1 MANVV
6 KDQSRL
12 KVLQKIDEY
21 EKAKMF
27 DVDVEDDPP
36 TIPLMPDK
44 VDYLKTKFTSKIKT
58 KIMNYFAKKYINN
71 LIKSKK
77 LIIKNIIGIENMS
90 HLKSGAIITCNHFNA
105 YDNFAIQKC
114 FELSGQEKKRK
125 LFKVI
130 REGNYTSFPGL
141 YGKFFRNCNTLP
153 LSSVNETMKNF
164 LLAVDTILNRGDFIL
179 IYPEQAMWWNYK
191 KIRPFKDG
199 AFKFAAKA
207 NVPVLPIFIT
217 MKDSQILGDDGF
229 YIQEYTIH
237 IFPPIYPSATK
248 TQKQN
253 AKDLKDK
260 NFLLCKNKYEEVYKQ
275 PLKY

>member
-217 MKDSQILGDDGF
+217 MKDSQILGNDGF

-248 TQKQN
+248 NQKQS